1 MNIFR
6 RNRNSEPAISQVIE
20 STDPVDTAPEAK
32 TEKEYDFENAHE
44 AGKYVLDLLAEKDA
58 ILEDFYKQG
67 KSHGMSDAEISLA
80 AHDAIKVG
88 ELPAIAERAIPLR
101 DGMRPI
107 YLIRSLPK
115 ELINTVS
122 VVMREDLKQVWVRGA
137 NRSRAD
143 RERLESGELAV
154 LTPGHSAQ
162 PALLLNTPSDWQH
175 VIGGLESEIR
185 RPF

>member
-6 RNRNSEPAISQVIE
+6 RNRNSEPAISQVTE
-20 STDPVDTAPEAK
+20 STKLGDSAPEAK
-32 TEKEYDFENAHE
+32 PEKEYGFEDARE

-67 KSHGMSDAEISLA
+67 KSRGMSDAEISLA

-88 ELPAIAERAIPLR
+88 KLPAIAERAIPLR
-101 DGMRPI
+101 DGMQPI
-107 YLIRSLPK
+107 FLIRSLPQQFVD
-115 ELINTVS
+115 TVS
-122 VVMREDLKQVWVRGA
+122 VVMREDLKQVRVRGT
-137 NRSRAD
+137 NSSRAV
-143 RERLESGELAV
+143 REMLESGELAV
-154 LTPGHSAQ
+154 LNPVHGAQ
-162 PALLLNTPSDWQH
+162 SALLLNTPSDWQH

>member
-1 MNIFR
+1 MKVQVLL
-6 RNRNSEPAISQVIE
+6 SEPAISQVTE
-20 STDPVDTAPEAK
+20 STKLGDSAPEAK
-32 TEKEYDFENAHE
+32 PEKEYGFEDARE

-58 ILEDFYKQG
+58 ILEVFYKKG
-67 KSHGMSDAEISLA
+67 KSLGMSDEEISSA
-80 AHDAIKVG
+80 ARDAIEVG

-162 PALLLNTPSDWQH
+162 PALLLNTPSDWKH
-175 VIGGLESEIR
+175 VIGDLESEIR